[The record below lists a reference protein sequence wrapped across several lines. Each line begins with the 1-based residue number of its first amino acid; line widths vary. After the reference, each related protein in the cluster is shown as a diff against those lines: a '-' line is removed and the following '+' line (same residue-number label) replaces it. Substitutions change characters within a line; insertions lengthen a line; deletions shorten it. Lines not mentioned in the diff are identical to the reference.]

1 MASGPMACPVCGR
14 PCGGSAYVVT
24 SRDASGV
31 WSWRGVCPKHG
42 EFISGEAD
50 RLF

>member
-1 MASGPMACPVCGR
+1 MCCPVCGR
-14 PCGGSAYVVT
+14 PAGGTAQIT
-24 SRDASGV
+24 DMRQDGSGV
-31 WSWRGVCPKHG
+31 WSWRGFCPKHG